1 MEIIDYVKK
10 KDIMKLNELFQSLI
24 QKWIRRY
31 YGAKLTMKIC
41 SRKQY
46 SPL

>member
-10 KDIMKLNELFQSLI
+10 KDIMKLNELFQPLI

-31 YGAKLTMKIC
+31 
-41 SRKQY
+41 
-46 SPL
+46 